1 MTWYAPTVVG
11 KNRDVVQPASAHRAM
26 LRGVLEREDVEI
38 AYADV
43 VDPVTFL
50 ACDDDEEG
58 ERRAMIAAVVD
69 GVRLIDNV
77 RVNVVKG
84 EG

>member
-1 MTWYAPTVVG
+1 MVKY
-11 KNRDVVQPASAHRAM
+11 VVQESSAHRAM
-26 LRGVLEREDVEI
+26 LRWVLERQDIEV

-43 VDPVTFL
+43 VDPVTFEP
-50 ACDDDEEG
+50 CTDDEEG
-58 ERRAMIAAVVD
+58 ERRAMIAAIVD

-77 RVNVVKG
+77 RVVVTKG